1 MIVYDNQELAIE
13 LKKTMKAQ
21 FNSSKKVLEGY
32 GLYVGQ
38 PQFLFTLLNEE
49 GLSQKEIAQR
59 LEIKPATVNVTLKR
73 LEKVG
78 LVEKRLD
85 EKNKRAS
92 KVYLTDKGRDICL
105 EVKGVMHER
114 SAKLFSVLSDDEKV
128 NFKKILEKLNKNIE
142 VL

>member
-1 MIVYDNQELAIE
+1 MYDNQELAVE
-13 LKKTMKAQ
+13 LKKMMKAQ
-21 FNSSKKVLEGY
+21 FTSSKKVLEEY

-38 PQFLFTLLNEE
+38 PQFMFTLLKEE
-49 GLSQKEIAQR
+49 GLSQKDIAQR
-59 LEIKPATVNVTLKR
+59 LGIKPATVNVTLKR
-73 LEKVG
+73 LEKGG

-92 KVYLTDKGRDICL
+92 KVYLTDKGKDICL
-105 EVKGVMHER
+105 EVKDVMNER
-114 SAKLFSVLSDDEKV
+114 SAKLFSVLSDDEKM